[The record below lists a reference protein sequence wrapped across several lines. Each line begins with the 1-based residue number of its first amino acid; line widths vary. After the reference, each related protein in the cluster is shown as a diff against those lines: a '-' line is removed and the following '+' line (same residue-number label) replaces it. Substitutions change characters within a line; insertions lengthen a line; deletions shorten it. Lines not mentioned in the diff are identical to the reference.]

1 VPSTLHQC
9 IVQWVGDQVEM
20 VEADEEAC
28 VAMVES
34 QIDVQD
40 RFMKCLSGQDLSEYD
55 YISMGKDGFVPISVK
70 PMTSSTQLANSLL

>member
-1 VPSTLHQC
+1 
-9 IVQWVGDQVEM
+9 VQWVGDQVEM

-40 RFMKCLSGQDLSEYD
+40 RFMKCLSRQDFSEYD